1 MSTLGIVLFS
11 NLSYFNRW
19 IEFFIVLFFNFLVMN
34 DIYVTSVTPRY
45 KKSWFITWFLLL
57 IILKLFALDQS
68 KTERKILALVYFENR
83 QS

>member
-1 MSTLGIVLFS
+1 
-11 NLSYFNRW
+11 
-19 IEFFIVLFFNFLVMN
+19 MN